1 MARVWDAMRGLRDAR
16 VRAVSNRSMSLMSAA
31 GALALLP
38 LAVAQ
43 SDFHLLRSAHDD
55 AARATF
61 RAAVVTAMQPLNLS
75 ALTQSDFG
83 DE

>member
-1 MARVWDAMRGLRDAR
+1 MF
-16 VRAVSNRSMSLMSAA
+16 NRSMSLMSAA

-43 SDFHLLRSAHDD
+43 SSIHLPRSAHEDG
-55 AARATF
+55 ARATY

-75 ALTQSDFG
+75 VLTQSDFG